1 MSASQMGG
9 WGTKFFVTELLKR
22 IGNGNDE
29 YLPHYNNPGQKTF
42 FFFTKITKTK
52 FSHKGILHTEI
63 RCGQVP
69 SNSTI

>member
-29 YLPHYNNPGQKTF
+29 YLPHYNNPGQKTLF
-42 FFFTKITKTK
+42 FFYQNNKTQIQSQGNS
-52 FSHKGILHTEI
+52 SH
-63 RCGQVP
+63 
-69 SNSTI
+69 